1 MGKWGI
7 EWEYGGAQSTFLPSP
22 KKYQKKIGICITKC
36 LFRNGE
42 LTWLIYVFYV
52 SSISIII

>member
-22 KKYQKKIGICITKC
+22 KKYQKKLG
-36 LFRNGE
+36 F
-42 LTWLIYVFYV
+42 V
-52 SSISIII
+52 